1 MATAKK
7 TTTTKTAA
15 KKAVTAAKKTTAKKT
30 TTAAKRTSRVSGSQ
44 VGDPAEGLVAPA
56 EGFPGSPDGLP
67 TPALEKKKGGVV
79 GRSTGEKRGTV
90 ARYTTQGRQTE
101 ARVSEAR
108 TMSLDEVAAHAMKGK
123 MGTGRDRDDALRQAG
138 HDPAEVTKL
147 MAKLTKESKPEA
159 TKLRIPNNRRGS
171 SWT

>member
-7 TTTTKTAA
+7 TVAKKTTAA
-15 KKAVTAAKKTTAKKT
+15 KKTAAKKTTA
-30 TTAAKRTSRVSGSQ
+30 AKRTARVSGSK

-56 EGFPGSPDGLP
+56 ENPVIPPSI
-67 TPALEKKKGGVV
+67 V

-90 ARYTTQGRQTE
+90 ARYTTQGRQTVQRVNE
-101 ARVSEAR
+101 AQP
-108 TMSLDEVAAHAMKGK
+108 MSLEEVAAHALKGK

-138 HDPAEVTKL
+138 HDPAEVTK
-147 MAKLTKESKPEA
+147 MMNKLTKDAQPPKQTLP
-159 TKLRIPNNRRGS
+159 IPNNRRGS

>member
-1 MATAKK
+1 MAT
-7 TTTTKTAA
+7 
-15 KKAVTAAKKTTAKKT
+15 AKKTTAKKT
-30 TTAAKRTSRVSGSQ
+30 TAKKTTVTKTAAKKTTAAKRTARASGSQ

-67 TPALEKKKGGVV
+67 TPAMEKKPSIV

-90 ARYTTQGRQTE
+90 ARYTTQSRQTE

-108 TMSLDEVAAHAMKGK
+108 TMSLDEVAAHAIKGK

-147 MAKLTKESKPEA
+147 MAKLSKESQPEA
-159 TKLRIPNNRRGS
+159 SSLPIPNNRRGS

>member
-7 TTTTKTAA
+7 ST
-15 KKAVTAAKKTTAKKT
+15 AKKTTAKKT
-30 TTAAKRTSRVSGSQ
+30 TVTKTVAKKTTTAKRTARASGSQ

-67 TPALEKKKGGVV
+67 TPALEKKPSIV
-79 GRSTGEKRGTV
+79 GRSTGEKRSTV
-90 ARYTTQGRQTE
+90 SRYTTQGRQTE

-108 TMSLDEVAAHAMKGK
+108 TMSLDEVAAHAMTGK

-147 MAKLTKESKPEA
+147 MAKLSKESQSEA
-159 TKLRIPNNRRGS
+159 KTLPIPNNRRGS

>member
-7 TTTTKTAA
+7 TTATKTVA
-15 KKAVTAAKKTTAKKT
+15 KKTTTAKKTTAKKT
-30 TTAAKRTSRVSGSQ
+30 TTAAKRTARASGSQ

-67 TPALEKKKGGVV
+67 TPARQKKPSVV

-108 TMSLDEVAAHAMKGK
+108 TMSLDEVAVHAMKGK

-147 MAKLTKESKPEA
+147 MAKLTKEKQPEA
-159 TKLRIPNNRRGS
+159 STLPIPNNRRGS